1 MKKLNLEYVSTI
13 IGESYRTW
21 NPKDIVIIEAQTGT
35 GKNYF
40 IENVFIPYM
49 SPSKVLFV
57 SNRTNLK
64 RQVKKRLLESHGLKI
79 PETLE
84 ELDGTKTIGH
94 VTVCSYH
101 ALQHSSLNEKYKGK
115 LFDLS
120 RYSAIILDECH
131 FVLSDSGYNNL
142 CRFTY
147 MKLIVAQYPKL
158 IKIFMSATMDEIRKP
173 ITFHMN
179 GHIDKIMGNKPKIH
193 SYETGKD
200 YSNVKVK
207 YIDHFNYVEII
218 TNLILNDK
226 TDEKWLIFISDLED
240 GKKIMKDVGEDNCS
254 IIKSGTKSDELTSII
269 NDDTFKKKVL
279 IATKALDNGINIKTE
294 LLTNIV
300 VLAWDKISTLQMIG
314 RKRVDIDNPQEINLY
329 ISTRSKKAFQG
340 LLRKYNRKQA
350 DIDLLM
356 LEDDNKNSF
365 NHRYD
370 NKLSKISDDIIYK
383 DSVTNEFTVNPIGEQ
398 RLKRDIKF
406 AEYMI
411 KQFDDIDKFVFIREQ
426 LEWLGLIDMF
436 DEENFIEE
444 VILDSEIETLE
455 SYLKSL
461 LDTKVLEED
470 QIKLKELLTS
480 EAYQI
485 DRNLLQGTKKMHPDT
500 FNSIMEKTLKL
511 PYKVTATKTSKRV
524 DGKVKKYTYW
534 TIVKTLEL

>member
-1 MKKLNLEYVSTI
+1 MKLNLEYATNI
-13 IGESYRTW
+13 IGESYKNW
-21 NPKDIVIIEAQTGT
+21 KLGDIVLLEAQTGT

-40 IENVFIPYM
+40 IENVLIPWI
-49 SPSKVLFV
+49 SPKKLLFV

-64 RQVKKRLLESHGLKI
+64 RQVKKRLMEERGLKI

-84 ELDGTKTIGH
+84 ELDQIKSIGN
-94 VTVCSYH
+94 VTVASYH

-120 RYSAIILDECH
+120 RYSAIVLDECH

-147 MKLIVAQYPKL
+147 RKLIATQYPNL
-158 IKIFMSATMDEIRKP
+158 LKIFMSATMDEIRKP
-173 ITFHMN
+173 ITYYV
-179 GHIDKIMGNKPKIH
+179 DKILGKKPTIH
-193 SYETGKD
+193 RYETGND

-207 YIDHFNYVEII
+207 YLEHFNYKEII

-226 TDEKWLIFISDLED
+226 TDEKWLIFISDLKD
-240 GKKIMKDVGEDNCS
+240 GKKIVDAIGEDKCS

-269 NDDTFKKKVL
+269 NDSVFKKKVL
-279 IATKALDNGINIKTE
+279 IATKALDNGINIKDE

-300 VLAWDKISTLQMIG
+300 ILAWDKVSTLQMLG
-314 RKRVDIDNPQEINLY
+314 RKRIKIDNPQEVNLY

-350 DIDLLM
+350 DIDLLL

-365 NHRYD
+365 NKKYD

-383 DSVTNEFTVNPIGEQ
+383 DAQTNEFMINPIGEV
-398 RLKRDIKF
+398 RLHKDIKF

-411 KQFDDIDKFVFIREQ
+411 KQFEDTDKFAYIREQ
-426 LEWLGLIDMF
+426 LGWLGLDDIF
-436 DEENFIEE
+436 DEDELIEE
-444 VILDSEIETLE
+444 AMLDSDIETLE
-455 SYLKSL
+455 QYLESL
-461 LDTKVLEED
+461 LNTKVLEED

-511 PYKVTATKTSKRV
+511 PYKVTSTKTSKRV
-524 DGKVKKYTYW
+524 DGKPKKYTYW
-534 TIVKTLEL
+534 TIIKTLQL

>member
-1 MKKLNLEYVSTI
+1 MKLNLDYVSNI
-13 IGESYRTW
+13 IGDTYRKW
-21 NPKDIVIIEAQTGT
+21 KPRDIVIIEAQTGT

-40 IENVFIPYM
+40 IENIFMPYM

-64 RQVKKRLLESHGLKI
+64 RQVKKRLLESHELKI

-101 ALQHSSLNEKYKGK
+101 ALQHSSLNENYRGK

-120 RYSAIILDECH
+120 KYSAIILDECH

-147 MKLIVAQYPKL
+147 KKLIVAQYPNL
-158 IKIFMSATMDEIRKP
+158 IKVFMSATMDEIGKP

-179 GHIDKIMGNKPKIH
+179 SAIDKIMGNKPKI
-193 SYETGKD
+193 YTYKTGKD

-207 YIDHFNYVEII
+207 YIEHYNYVEII
-218 TNLILNDK
+218 TNMILND
-226 TDEKWLIFISDLED
+226 TSDEKWLIFISDLKD
-240 GKKIMKDVGEDNCS
+240 GKKIMDDIGEDKCS
-254 IIKSGTKSDELTSII
+254 IIKSRTKSDELMSII
-269 NDDTFKKKVL
+269 NEDIFQKKVL
-279 IATKALDNGINIKTE
+279 IASKALDNGINIKDD

-300 VLAWDKISTLQMIG
+300 ILAWDKVSTLQMLG
-314 RKRVDIDNPQEINLY
+314 RKRILIDNPQEINLY

-340 LLRKYNRKQA
+340 LLRKYNRKLA

-365 NHRYD
+365 NYRYD

-383 DSVTNEFTVNPIGEQ
+383 DSGTNEFMVNPIGEV
-398 RLKRDIKF
+398 RLKKDIKF

-411 KQFDDIDKFVFIREQ
+411 KQFEMTDKFAYIREQ
-426 LEWLGLIDMF
+426 LGWLDLESMF
-436 DEENFIEE
+436 EEEYLIEE
-444 VILDSEIETLE
+444 VMLDSDIETLE
-455 SYLKSL
+455 NYLESL

-485 DRNLLQGTKKMHPDT
+485 DRGLLQGTKKMHPDT

-511 PYKVTATKTSKRV
+511 PYKVTATKTSKREE
-524 DGKVKKYTYW
+524 GKVKKYTYW
-534 TIVKTLEL
+534 TIIKTLEL